1 MGVIK
6 PDGTSYTQLSEPI
19 KFYVQIGDDWDRDD
33 LEAFYITQDEDEKVP
48 VAFATE
54 SYPEGTDEFGI
65 MTLSHFS
72 PYFIYD
78 KLTDEEKA
86 ELNTAIEEFV
96 SQQEEKSTAESEA
109 KSEESASDSSVKT
122 GDEVIYFTISGL
134 GLIMT
139 LALGLILISKINRKK
154 SDE

>member
-6 PDGTSYTQLSEPI
+6 PDGTSYAQLSEPI
-19 KFYVQIGDDWDRDD
+19 KFYVQIGDDWDRED
-33 LEAFYITQDEDEKVP
+33 LEAFYITQGEDEKVP
-48 VAFATE
+48 VTFGTE
-54 SYPEGTDEFGI
+54 NYPEGEDEFGI

-86 ELNTAIEEFV
+86 AFDALSDKEKAQLDAAAKELA
-96 SQQEEKSTAESEA
+96 SQQKEKAAESI
-109 KSEESASDSSVKT
+109 KT
-122 GDEVIYFTISGL
+122 GDEVTYFTSSGL
-134 GLIMT
+134 GLMMT
-139 LALGLILISKINRKK
+139 LALGLMINSKLNKKK